1 MRRRHQAELARHAD
15 VVLDHL
21 PAAPVRTEY
30 GHGEGDAAVV
40 ARQAALAQRFD
51 ALARMRDVGERPR
64 ALGGR
69 RLGGAVREHR
79 ADAAVDEAVHRALG
93 ELDAGDVVAP
103 VDQGGDA
110 GVDLGQRADQ
120 VAEIVVLRTI
130 ARREIEVHVAEIVR
144 GHPLRADAAQ
154 RRFPGVHVRVDQAG
168 HDDLVAGID
177 RLVGGRA
184 EVAAHRLDAVAAE
197 QKLAVLE
204 VAHGRVERDQPAAPY
219 QHTFHMDVLVSAV
232 E

>member
-1 MRRRHQAELARHAD
+1 M
-15 VVLDHL
+15 LDHL

-30 GHGEGDAAVV
+30 GHGERDAAVV

-130 ARREIEVHVAEIVR
+130 ARRQIEVHVAEIVR

-184 EVAAHRLDAVAAE
+184 EVAAHRLDPVAAE
-197 QKLAVLE
+197 QKLAV
-204 VAHGRVERDQPAAPY
+204 A
-219 QHTFHMDVLVSAV
+219 
-232 E
+232 

>member
-1 MRRRHQAELARHAD
+1 MSALTRWRRARARTPRPESLVHAARWSLLAVLNIAEAADARAG
-15 VVLDHL
+15 
-21 PAAPVRTEY
+21 PV
-30 GHGEGDAAVV
+30 GMDSVK
-40 ARQAALAQRFD
+40 RQIRS
-51 ALARMRDVGERPR
+51 
-64 ALGGR
+64 
-69 RLGGAVREHR
+69 

-130 ARREIEVHVAEIVR
+130 ARRQIEVHVAKIIP

-184 EVAAHRLDAVAAE
+184 EVAAHA
-197 QKLAVLE
+197 
-204 VAHGRVERDQPAAPY
+204 
-219 QHTFHMDVLVSAV
+219 S
-232 E
+232 